1 MMEFTIEEINLMCI
15 YDTGTRQGL
24 MDALKAMQGDLLPE
38 EVELR
43 QLTENVLARLNGMTD
58 DEYAQMQ
65 DSLIPA
71 YDE

>member
-15 YDTGTRQGL
+15 YDIGTRQGL

-38 EVELR
+38 EAELR
-43 QLTENVLARLNGMTD
+43 QLTENVLARLDGMTD

-65 DSLIPA
+65 ESLIPA

>member
-1 MMEFTIEEINLMCI
+1 MEFTIEEINLMCI

-24 MDALKAMQGDLLPE
+24 MDALKAMLGDLLPE
-38 EVELR
+38 EAELR
-43 QLTENVLARLNGMTD
+43 QLTESVLARLDGMTN

-65 DSLIPA
+65 ESLIPV

>member
-24 MDALKAMQGDLLPE
+24 MDALKAMYSDLLPE
-38 EVELR
+38 EAELR

-65 DSLIPA
+65 ESLIPA

>member
-24 MDALKAMQGDLLPE
+24 MDALKAMYSDLLPE
-38 EVELR
+38 EAELK
-43 QLTENVLARLNGMTD
+43 QLTENVLARLNGMRD

>member
-24 MDALKAMQGDLLPE
+24 MDALKAMYNDLLPE
-38 EVELR
+38 EAELR
-43 QLTENVLARLNGMTD
+43 QLTENVLAGLNGMTD

-65 DSLIPA
+65 ESLIPA

>member
-1 MMEFTIEEINLMCI
+1 MIEFTIEEINLMCI

-24 MDALKAMQGDLLPE
+24 MDALKAMYSDLLPE
-38 EVELR
+38 EAELR
-43 QLTENVLARLNGMTD
+43 QLTQNVLARLNGMTD

-65 DSLIPA
+65 ESLIPA

>member
-15 YDTGTRQGL
+15 YDTGTRKGL
-24 MDALKAMQGDLLPE
+24 MDALKAMLGDLLPE
-38 EVELR
+38 EAQLR

-65 DSLIPA
+65 ESLIPA

>member
-1 MMEFTIEEINLMCI
+1 MTKFTIEEINLMCI

-24 MDALKAMQGDLLPE
+24 MDALKAMYSDLLPE
-38 EVELR
+38 EAELR
-43 QLTENVLARLNGMTD
+43 QLTESVLARLDGMTN

-65 DSLIPA
+65 ESLIPA

>member
-24 MDALKAMQGDLLPE
+24 MDALKAMYSDLLPE
-38 EVELR
+38 EAELR
-43 QLTENVLARLNGMTD
+43 QLTENVLARLKGMTD

-65 DSLIPA
+65 ESLIPA

>member
-1 MMEFTIEEINLMCI
+1 MEFTIEEINLMCI

-24 MDALKAMQGDLLPE
+24 MDALKAMYSDLLPE
-38 EVELR
+38 EAELR
-43 QLTENVLARLNGMTD
+43 QLTENVLARLDGMTD

-65 DSLIPA
+65 ESLIPA

>member
-24 MDALKAMQGDLLPE
+24 MDALKAMLGDLLPE
-38 EVELR
+38 EAELR
-43 QLTENVLARLNGMTD
+43 QLTESVLARLNGMRD

-65 DSLIPA
+65 ESLIPA

>member
-24 MDALKAMQGDLLPE
+24 MDALKAMFGDLLPE
-38 EVELR
+38 EVQLR
-43 QLTENVLARLNGMTD
+43 QLTESVLVRLDGMTD

>member
-38 EVELR
+38 EAELR

-58 DEYAQMQ
+58 DEYAQMLS
-65 DSLIPA
+65 SLIPA

>member
-1 MMEFTIEEINLMCI
+1 MMEFTIEEIILMCI

-24 MDALKAMQGDLLPE
+24 MDALKAMYSDLLPE
-38 EVELR
+38 EAELR
-43 QLTENVLARLNGMTD
+43 QLTENVLARLDGMTD

-65 DSLIPA
+65 ESLIPA

>member
-1 MMEFTIEEINLMCI
+1 MEFTIEEINLMCI

-24 MDALKAMQGDLLPE
+24 MDALKAMYRDLLPE
-38 EVELR
+38 EAELR

-65 DSLIPA
+65 ESLIPA

>member
-1 MMEFTIEEINLMCI
+1 MKFTIEEINLMCI
-15 YDTGTRQGL
+15 YDTGMRQGL
-24 MDALKAMQGDLLPE
+24 MDALKAMYSDLLPE
-38 EVELR
+38 EAELR

-65 DSLIPA
+65 ESLIPA

>member
-1 MMEFTIEEINLMCI
+1 MTEFTIEEINLMCI
-15 YDTGTRQGL
+15 YDTGTRQRL
-24 MDALKAMQGDLLPE
+24 MDALKAMYSDLLPE
-38 EVELR
+38 EAELR

-65 DSLIPA
+65 ESLIPV

>member
-1 MMEFTIEEINLMCI
+1 MTEFTIEEINLMCI

-24 MDALKAMQGDLLPE
+24 MDVLKAMYSDLLPE
-38 EVELR
+38 EAELR

-58 DEYAQMQ
+58 DEYAKMQ
-65 DSLIPA
+65 ESLIPA

>member
-38 EVELR
+38 EAELR
-43 QLTENVLARLNGMTD
+43 QLTENVLARLKGMTD
-58 DEYAQMQ
+58 DEYAQMPS
-65 DSLIPA
+65 SLIPA

>member
-1 MMEFTIEEINLMCI
+1 MTEFTIEEINLMCI

-24 MDALKAMQGDLLPE
+24 MDALKAMYSDLLPE
-38 EVELR
+38 EAELR

>member
-24 MDALKAMQGDLLPE
+24 MDALKAMLGDLLPE
-38 EVELR
+38 EAELR
-43 QLTENVLARLNGMTD
+43 QLTQNVLARLNGMTD

-65 DSLIPA
+65 ESLIPA

>member
-24 MDALKAMQGDLLPE
+24 MDALKAMHSDLLPE
-38 EVELR
+38 EAQLR

-65 DSLIPA
+65 ESLIPA

>member
-24 MDALKAMQGDLLPE
+24 MDALKAMYSDLLPE
-38 EVELR
+38 EAELR
-43 QLTENVLARLNGMTD
+43 RLTENVLAKLYSMTD

>member
-24 MDALKAMQGDLLPE
+24 MDALKSMLGDLLPE
-38 EVELR
+38 EAELR

-65 DSLIPA
+65 ESLIPA

>member
-24 MDALKAMQGDLLPE
+24 MDALKAMYSDLLPE
-38 EVELR
+38 EAELR

-58 DEYAQMQ
+58 DVYAQMQ
-65 DSLIPA
+65 ESLIPA

>member
-24 MDALKAMQGDLLPE
+24 MDALNAMLGDLLPE
-38 EVELR
+38 EAELR

>member
-1 MMEFTIEEINLMCI
+1 MTEFTIEEINLMCI

-24 MDALKAMQGDLLPE
+24 MDALKAMYSDLLPE
-38 EVELR
+38 EAELK
-43 QLTENVLARLNGMTD
+43 QLTENVLARLNGMRD

>member
-24 MDALKAMQGDLLPE
+24 MDALKAMYSDLLSE
-38 EVELR
+38 EAELR
-43 QLTENVLARLNGMTD
+43 QLTENVLARLDGMTD
-58 DEYAQMQ
+58 DEYAQMLS
-65 DSLIPA
+65 SLIPA

>member
-24 MDALKAMQGDLLPE
+24 MDTLKAMYSDLLPE
-38 EVELR
+38 EADLR

-65 DSLIPA
+65 ESLIPA

>member
-24 MDALKAMQGDLLPE
+24 MDALKAMLGDLLSE
-38 EVELR
+38 EAELR
-43 QLTENVLARLNGMTD
+43 QLTENVLARLDGMTD

-65 DSLIPA
+65 ESLIPA

>member
-24 MDALKAMQGDLLPE
+24 MDALKAMLGDLLPE
-38 EVELR
+38 EAELR
-43 QLTENVLARLNGMTD
+43 QLTENVLARLDGMTD

-65 DSLIPA
+65 ESLIPA

>member
-1 MMEFTIEEINLMCI
+1 MIEFTIEEINLMCI

-24 MDALKAMQGDLLPE
+24 MDALKAMLGDLLPE
-38 EVELR
+38 EAELR

-65 DSLIPA
+65 DGLIPA

>member
-24 MDALKAMQGDLLPE
+24 MDALKAMLGDLLPE
-38 EVELR
+38 EAELR
-43 QLTENVLARLNGMTD
+43 QLTESVLARLNGMTD

-65 DSLIPA
+65 ESLIPA

>member
-24 MDALKAMQGDLLPE
+24 MDELRAMQGDLLPE
-38 EVELR
+38 EAELK
-43 QLTENVLARLNGMTD
+43 QLTENVLAKLYGMTD

>member
-24 MDALKAMQGDLLPE
+24 MDELRTMQGDLLPE

-43 QLTENVLARLNGMTD
+43 RLTENVLAKLYGMTD

-65 DSLIPA
+65 ESLIPV

>member
-24 MDALKAMQGDLLPE
+24 MDALKAMLGDLLPE
-38 EVELR
+38 EAELR
-43 QLTENVLARLNGMTD
+43 QLTENVLARLNGMRD

-65 DSLIPA
+65 ESLIPA

>member
-24 MDALKAMQGDLLPE
+24 MDALKAMYSDLLPE
-38 EVELR
+38 EAELR

-58 DEYAQMQ
+58 DEYAQMKE
-65 DSLIPA
+65 SLIPA

>member
-1 MMEFTIEEINLMCI
+1 MEFTIEEINLMCI

-38 EVELR
+38 EAELR
-43 QLTENVLARLNGMTD
+43 QLTENVLARLDGMSD
-58 DEYAQMQ
+58 DEYAQMLS
-65 DSLIPA
+65 SLIPA

>member
-24 MDALKAMQGDLLPE
+24 MDALKAMYSDLLPE
-38 EVELR
+38 EAELK
-43 QLTENVLARLNGMTD
+43 QLTENVLARLNGMRD

-65 DSLIPA
+65 ESLIPA